1 MDWKVRLS
9 LKMAHLI
16 KPGRRANFLASFLI
30 LLIKLIGPRK
40 KVASENIKLVFP
52 NISKEEE
59 EKILSES
66 YESMVWTGIELL
78 ALHRDPSKFEDW
90 VKCVG
95 GLEYLNEALAKGKGV
110 ICVAPHIS
118 NWEFAN
124 IWLGKQG
131 NAASIVRESDSSF
144 QKDLIAEL
152 RSTGNVKLIDKKE
165 PMTRALSY
173 LKKNGI
179 LGIVADQHAGE
190 EGIKA
195 PFFGYETGSVVG
207 PAVFAYLTGAT
218 ILPLTFYRAAPF
230 KIKISFDSP
239 IVWEKGIDRD
249 STIKNITTLVNQAM
263 ERHILKVPGQWL
275 WQHRRFREITGD

>member
-1 MDWKVRLS
+1 MNWKVKLS
-9 LKMAHLI
+9 LKIAHLI
-16 KPGRRANFLASFLI
+16 KPGWRANFIAALLI
-30 LLIKLIGPRK
+30 FLIKLIDPRK
-40 KVASENIKLVFP
+40 KVARENIRLVFP

-90 VKCVG
+90 IEYVG
-95 GLEYLNEALAKGKGV
+95 GLEYLNEAFAKGKGA
-110 ICVAPHIS
+110 ICVATHMA

-124 IWLGKQG
+124 IWMGKQG
-131 NAASIVRESDSSF
+131 EAASIVRESDSSF
-144 QKDLIAEL
+144 QKELIAEL
-152 RSTGNVKLIDKKE
+152 RSIGNVKLIDKKE

-190 EGIKA
+190 EGIKV

-218 ILPLTFYRAAPF
+218 LLPFTFYRVEPF
-230 KIKISFDSP
+230 KIRIFFDSP
-239 IVWEKGIDRD
+239 IIWEKGTNRD
-249 STIKNITTLVNQAM
+249 STIKEITTLVNKAIEKQ
-263 ERHILKVPGQWL
+263 ILLAPGQWL